1 MGPGEIDGDGD
12 LLDLTASATGGAGAA
27 DVALLLEGTYPMV
40 SGGVSSW
47 VHQIIQGL
55 PEITFALYFIGSSP
69 DAYGKLKYDLPANVV
84 HLERHYLS
92 TALESGSPKSFRSC
106 PAAYQ
111 RSSQLHDY
119 LRQPKQGLPGDLIQ
133 AFFKELGGPTGLTR
147 SNFLRSKESWDQI
160 VDNYRQHCTDPSF
173 VDYFWTIRSMHT
185 PLFFLADLARGIRPC
200 KAFHSIS
207 TGYAGF
213 VGAMLRHLHA
223 RPLILTEHGIYTK
236 ERKIDLFQAP
246 WIRDT
251 AEVFSDQLTD
261 DIGYLRRLWIRFFE
275 GLGRIIYDA
284 ADPIVSLFEANRE
297 RQIADGASR
306 ERTHVIPNGVDVARF
321 AALRSKRTDP
331 SPPIVGLIG
340 RIVRIK
346 DIQTFIR
353 AMRLVCSRIP
363 AAEGWIIGPEDEN
376 AEYAE
381 ECKDL
386 VRQLGLENR
395 VKFLGFRRPEELLP
409 QIALLCLTSIS
420 EGLPLVLLEGFA
432 SGVPAVTTDVGSC
445 AQLIRGI
452 DEPDQALGEAG
463 ALVSI
468 ANPQDTAAAIVGL
481 LQDPRAWKSAQ
492 SAAIARVEKFYTQGQ
507 MLERYRDIYR
517 QAIDS

>member
-1 MGPGEIDGDGD
+1 
-12 LLDLTASATGGAGAA
+12 
-27 DVALLLEGTYPMV
+27 
-40 SGGVSSW
+40 
-47 VHQIIQGL
+47 
-55 PEITFALYFIGSSP
+55 
-69 DAYGKLKYDLPANVV
+69 
-84 HLERHYLS
+84 
-92 TALESGSPKSFRSC
+92 
-106 PAAYQ
+106 
-111 RSSQLHDY
+111 
-119 LRQPKQGLPGDLIQ
+119 
-133 AFFKELGGPTGLTR
+133 
-147 SNFLRSKESWDQI
+147 
-160 VDNYRQHCTDPSF
+160 
-173 VDYFWTIRSMHT
+173 
-185 PLFFLADLARGIRPC
+185 
-200 KAFHSIS
+200 
-207 TGYAGF
+207 
-213 VGAMLRHLHA
+213 
-223 RPLILTEHGIYTK
+223 
-236 ERKIDLFQAP
+236 
-246 WIRDT
+246 
-251 AEVFSDQLTD
+251 
-261 DIGYLRRLWIRFFE
+261 
-275 GLGRIIYDA
+275 
-284 ADPIVSLFEANRE
+284 
-297 RQIADGASR
+297 
-306 ERTHVIPNGVDVARF
+306 
-321 AALRSKRTDP
+321 
-331 SPPIVGLIG
+331 VGLIG

-346 DIQTFIR
+346 DIQTFVR

-395 VKFLGFRRPEELLP
+395 VKFLGFRRPEDVLP

-468 ANPQDTAAAIVGL
+468 ANPQDTAAAIVSL